1 MGVKDVNIKK
11 ITFIDCRFCEFE
23 EKIMVVFKP
32 DLHITIMFL
41 RKTDEKLKFIYFDPN
56 VTWI

>member
-1 MGVKDVNIKK
+1 MVLVK
-11 ITFIDCRFCEFE
+11 T
-23 EKIMVVFKP
+23 

-41 RKTDEKLKFIYFDPN
+41 HKTDEKIKFIYFDPN